1 MKVLVLVCAL
11 VSTCSARRRSNLGT
25 NENMEG
31 NELAICSTDPMTGWV
46 RDGTCK
52 LYRND
57 YGTHTTCA
65 ELTWEFLNY
74 SKSQGNDLMT
84 PRSWVS
90 DFSHFNQSRRKRHF
104 FSVFPMG
111 KLLFVS
117 VFPEK
122 LLQSLKFFVSLFAK
136 WKIYLF
142 IFSGSF
148 FSTEIGFLK

>member
-1 MKVLVLVCAL
+1 MPSTYYHPGRFWKAQSFLYKDDSVDEKSNKEIKKEKMKVLVLLCAL

-25 NENMEG
+25 NENMHG
-31 NELAICSTDPMTGWV
+31 DELAICSTDPMTGWV

-65 ELTWEFLNY
+65 ELTWEFLYY

-90 DFSHFNQSRRKRHF
+90 DF
-104 FSVFPMG
+104 
-111 KLLFVS
+111 
-117 VFPEK
+117 
-122 LLQSLKFFVSLFAK
+122 
-136 WKIYLF
+136 
-142 IFSGSF
+142 
-148 FSTEIGFLK
+148 